1 MINPKSVALVLFAVA
16 FGFASVNVQADPGDS
31 INVTSA
37 FVDKGSGYTY
47 NFQINAQESPPGL
60 DYPIPEPGVG
70 LAGFLLYGP
79 RLFLFTVG
87 KGGVWG
93 PPLQPGDPPT
103 YPFNPLATIR
113 SAAPPNPPAGNQ
125 AVAIDGEIAEIST
138 HAYVHSDCPYINF
151 IGTATVD
158 VIVESERGY
167 ITVVIY
173 NPKGKTKLEGNYSH
187 PDGSLTSGNFT
198 SFA

>member
-16 FGFASVNVQADPGDS
+16 FGFASVNVQAAPGDV
-31 INVTSA
+31 IDITSA

-47 NFQINAQESPPGL
+47 NFQIRALESPSS
-60 DYPIPEPGVG
+60 DYPNPEPGVG

-87 KGGVWG
+87 KGAGW
-93 PPLQPGDPPT
+93 DFSTTPPT
-103 YPFNPLATIR
+103 YPFNPLTAIR
-113 SAAPPNPPAGNQ
+113 AAAPPYGPAGNQ
-125 AVAIDGEIAEIST
+125 AVEIDAEVAEIST

-158 VIVESERGY
+158 VIVDSERGY

-173 NPKGKTKLEGNYSH
+173 NPKGKTKLEGK
-187 PDGSLTSGNFT
+187 FT
-198 SFA
+198 P

>member
-16 FGFASVNVQADPGDS
+16 FGFASVNVQAAPDDS

-47 NFQINAQESPPGL
+47 NFQINAQESPSL
-60 DYPIPEPGVG
+60 QYPNPEPGVG

-87 KGGVWG
+87 KGAGWDG
-93 PPLQPGDPPT
+93 PPPT
-103 YPFNPLATIR
+103 YPFNPLAAIR
-113 SAAPPNPPAGNQ
+113 AAAPPYGPAGNQ

-173 NPKGKTKLEGNYSH
+173 NPKGKTKLEGK
-187 PDGSLTSGNFT
+187 FT
-198 SFA
+198 P